1 MPAFTFGGH
10 WLNRIDVSLW
20 TGSTSLPASK
30 SKRIDVVMSEK
41 IRTYAELRELIR
53 VSLGAQNPEWIEPD
67 GRSPICKIYEAR
79 FAKLI
84 GMAELD
90 KDDERGGM
98 TDE

>member
-1 MPAFTFGGH
+1 M
-10 WLNRIDVSLW
+10 NRIDVSLW
-20 TGSTSLPASK
+20 TGSKSLPASK
-30 SKRIDVVMSEK
+30 YKQIDAVISEK
-41 IRTYAELRELIR
+41 IRTYAELRELVR
-53 VSLGAQNPEWIEPD
+53 VSLRAQNPEWVEPD

-84 GMAELD
+84 GMTELD

>member
-1 MPAFTFGGH
+1 
-10 WLNRIDVSLW
+10 LNRIGVSPW
-20 TGSTSLPASK
+20 AGSKSLPASK
-30 SKRIDVVMSEK
+30 SKQIDVVMPER
-41 IRTYAELRELIR
+41 IRTYAELRELFR
-53 VSLGAQNPEWIEPD
+53 VSLRAQNPEWVEPD

-84 GMAELD
+84 GMTELD